1 MITEQLLSELAE
13 TMELYPSGTHAVF
26 VESKPEKAWMLHAQY
41 LKELIRLARLGIWAE
56 KYAIPTFKDGHNWAC
71 SCCDSNDTVTT
82 HCDDALAQLPK
93 QGEE

>member
-1 MITEQLLSELAE
+1 MTTEQRLSELSKGLVCLVPKPNAE
-13 TMELYPSGTHAVF
+13 HTLTSHEYTNNMCDC
-26 VESKPEKAWMLHAQY
+26 EKLGI
-41 LKELIRLARLGIWAE
+41 LRLARLGIWAE

-82 HCDDALAQLPK
+82 HCDEALAQLPK